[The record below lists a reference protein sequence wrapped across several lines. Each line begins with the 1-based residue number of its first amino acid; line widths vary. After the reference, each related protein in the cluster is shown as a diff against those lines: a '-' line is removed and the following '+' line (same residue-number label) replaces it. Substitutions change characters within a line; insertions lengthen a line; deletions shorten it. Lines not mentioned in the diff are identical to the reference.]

1 MIAWI
6 VNWTGGLAKNPAIVE
21 PISSKISR
29 AHSSG
34 DDHSDVR
41 SGDERR
47 AV

>member
-6 VNWTGGLAKNPAIVE
+6 VNWTGGLAKNPAMVE

-29 AHSSG
+29 VGSSG
-34 DDHSDVR
+34 DDHAVVR
-41 SGDERR
+41 SGDERP